1 MTALHPLCECGHT
14 YAAHESL
21 LGDRQSICEY
31 ALAHDGH
38 GCGCAEYDPA
48 ERSTPV
54 EMVAEVRNRL
64 EMARV
69 YAEFMQPLFEPPVS
83 GYALDQAMPLARD
96 LNAAIVARWS
106 EAGLRYIKTLAW
118 RLCRRTCP

>member
-1 MTALHPLCECGHT
+1 MGMVRPLCECGHT

-21 LGDRQSICEY
+21 VAGRQSVCEY

-48 ERSTPV
+48 EPSTPV
-54 EMVAEVRNRL
+54 EMVGEVRNRL

-69 YAEFMQPLFEPPVS
+69 YAELLGTKPLLSVDW
-83 GYALDQAMPLARD
+83 AT
-96 LNAAIVARWS
+96 LNRAILARWS
-106 EAGLRYIKTLAW
+106 LRGLAW
-118 RLCRRTCP
+118 IKRQAWFLAARAAA